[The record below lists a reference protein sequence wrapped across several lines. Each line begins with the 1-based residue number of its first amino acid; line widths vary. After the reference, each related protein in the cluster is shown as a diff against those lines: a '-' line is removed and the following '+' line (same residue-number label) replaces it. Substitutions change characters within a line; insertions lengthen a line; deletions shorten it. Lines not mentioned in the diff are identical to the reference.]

1 MRTIAGALRQIR
13 FYQKQ
18 PGLLIPRAPFMRL
31 VREIAHDF
39 HQQNLR
45 FQSSVLGALQE
56 ATEAYLVG
64 FFEGQTSINI
74 PNTID
79 YDADACVGTNLCA
92 IHAKRVTIQ
101 SKDMQLVRKLTEDGK
116 YGAAAGESK

>member
-1 MRTIAGALRQIR
+1 
-13 FYQKQ
+13 
-18 PGLLIPRAPFMRL
+18 MRL

-39 HQQNLR
+39 HQQDLR
-45 FQSSVLGALQE
+45 FQSYALGALQE
-56 ATEAYLVG
+56 AAEAYVIG
-64 FFEGQTSINI
+64 VFEGQTSVII

-101 SKDMQLVRKLTEDGK
+101 SKDMELVRKLMEDGK
-116 YGAAAGESK
+116 YDAAAGESK